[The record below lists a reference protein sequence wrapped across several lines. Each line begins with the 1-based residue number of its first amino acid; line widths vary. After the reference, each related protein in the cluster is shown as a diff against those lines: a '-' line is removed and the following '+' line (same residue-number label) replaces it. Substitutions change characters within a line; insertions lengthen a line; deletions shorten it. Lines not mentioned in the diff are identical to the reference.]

1 MHHDT
6 LAVVLAGG
14 KGERLEPL
22 TRDRAKP
29 AVPFG
34 GLYRII
40 DFPLSN
46 CVNSELR
53 RILVLT
59 QYKAMSLDRHID
71 IGWRRFFH
79 RERGE
84 LIDVLPPQQRIDANW
99 YQGTADA
106 VYQNIYAIER
116 ERPKYVLILAGDHIY
131 KMNYA
136 RMVEFHLEN
145 SADVTVGAL
154 NVTPQEATQFGVM
167 EIDHDRRIV
176 GFEEKPAE
184 PKSIPGDPNQCL
196 ASMGIYVFNAEFLYE
211 TLLADATNRSSQHDF
226 GKNIIPSSIERQR
239 VFAYPF
245 EDENRKD
252 ESYWRDVG
260 TIDAYYDANMDLC
273 RVDPMLNLYDE
284 AWPIWTHQ
292 PNLPPPKFVFGSH
305 GGWDRVG
312 RALDSNV
319 CAGSIVSGGLVERSV
334 IGPRGKIHSYSH
346 ISDSILFEGVE
357 IGRHAVVRRAILDK
371 WIQVPPGMQI
381 GVDLEEDRR
390 RGFAVSKNGIV
401 VVSKDSDLTQFV

>member
-1 MHHDT
+1 MYHDT

-71 IGWRRFFH
+71 LGWRRFFH

-136 RMVEFHLEN
+136 RMVEFHVEN

-154 NVTPQEATQFGVM
+154 NVTPQEASQFGVM
-167 EIDHDRRIV
+167 EIDQNRRIV
-176 GFEEKPAE
+176 GFEEKPAH
-184 PKSIPGDPNQCL
+184 PKSVPGDPNQCL

-211 TLLADATNRSSQHDF
+211 TLLADATNRNSHHDF
-226 GKNIIPSSIERQR
+226 GKNIIPASIENQR

-273 RVDPMLNLYDE
+273 RVEPMLNLYDE
-284 AWPIWTHQ
+284 AWPIWTFQ

-305 GGWDRVG
+305 GGWDRSG

-334 IGPRGKIHSYSH
+334 VGPRGKIHSYSH
-346 ISDSILFEGVE
+346 VSDSILFEGVE

-371 WIQVPPGMQI
+371 WIQVPPGMRI
-381 GVDLEEDRR
+381 GVDQEEDRR

-401 VVSKDSDLTQFV
+401 VVSKDSDLSLYV

>member
-1 MHHDT
+1 
-6 LAVVLAGG
+6 
-14 KGERLEPL
+14 
-22 TRDRAKP
+22 
-29 AVPFG
+29 
-34 GLYRII
+34 
-40 DFPLSN
+40 
-46 CVNSELR
+46 
-53 RILVLT
+53 
-59 QYKAMSLDRHID
+59 
-71 IGWRRFFH
+71 
-79 RERGE
+79 
-84 LIDVLPPQQRIDANW
+84 
-99 YQGTADA
+99 
-106 VYQNIYAIER
+106 
-116 ERPKYVLILAGDHIY
+116 
-131 KMNYA
+131 
-136 RMVEFHLEN
+136 
-145 SADVTVGAL
+145 
-154 NVTPQEATQFGVM
+154 
-167 EIDHDRRIV
+167 
-176 GFEEKPAE
+176 
-184 PKSIPGDPNQCL
+184 
-196 ASMGIYVFNAEFLYE
+196 MGIYVFDAEFLYE
-211 TLLADATNRSSQHDF
+211 KLLADATNRNSQHDF
-226 GKNIIPSSIERQR
+226 GKNVIPSSIENHR

-305 GGWDRVG
+305 GGWDRAG

-346 ISDSILFEGVE
+346 VSDSILFEGVE

-401 VVSKDSDLTQFV
+401 VVSKDSDLSQFV